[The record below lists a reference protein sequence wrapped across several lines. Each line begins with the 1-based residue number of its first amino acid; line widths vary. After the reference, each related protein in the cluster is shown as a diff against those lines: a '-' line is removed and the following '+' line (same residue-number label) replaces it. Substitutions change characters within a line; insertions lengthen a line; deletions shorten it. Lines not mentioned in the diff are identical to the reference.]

1 MQTWLCDKAAL
12 LEAVPRNRVH
22 ETRGFVQREYQ
33 EFHRSVSSWV
43 QVLSQLKK
51 DTISWRLNWMDRPT
65 MTVSNMGRHRVILAS
80 LSGWTFYIPY
90 RILRQL
96 GVDQSIPLVYPEAFV
111 APNFNHATIQ
121 AYQRTWRE
129 RVIVPGDRNPSIVLS
144 GRYKRWLAQEIEAR
158 KNGNQI

>member
-1 MQTWLCDKAAL
+1 
-12 LEAVPRNRVH
+12 
-22 ETRGFVQREYQ
+22 
-33 EFHRSVSSWV
+33 
-43 QVLSQLKK
+43 
-51 DTISWRLNWMDRPT
+51 
-65 MTVSNMGRHRVILAS
+65 MTVSNMGRHRVVLAG

-96 GVDQSIPLVYPEAFV
+96 GVDQLIPSVYPEAFV

-129 RVIVPGDRNPSIVLS
+129 RMTVPRDQHPSIVLS

-158 KNGNQI
+158 ENRNQN